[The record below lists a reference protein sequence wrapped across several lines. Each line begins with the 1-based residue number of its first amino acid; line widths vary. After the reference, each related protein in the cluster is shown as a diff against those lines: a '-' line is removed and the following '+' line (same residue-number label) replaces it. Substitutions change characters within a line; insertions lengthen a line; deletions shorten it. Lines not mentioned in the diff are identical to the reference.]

1 MNSMAATADLNALFG
16 YGSDDEVLTWVSTVT
31 NRSTATGKL
40 AGLALVPCIPAT
52 YLLQSVKMTAVD
64 TGEAD

>member
-1 MNSMAATADLNALFG
+1 MNSMAATADLNALLG
-16 YGSDDEVLTWVSTVT
+16 YDSDDEVLTSVATVT
-31 NRSTATGKL
+31 NGSTATGKL
-40 AGLALVPCIPAT
+40 AGLALFLCMPAT